1 MKNEGDCDRGSEGD
15 DGGAGGAGAAHIGAF
30 AMILT
35 RAHKFV
41 DTLLV
46 KRGVSFS
53 SRARA
58 ESPSDSGPGHRRQH
72 SSAWPSLVRPPGSG
86 LEWEAQ
92 GNKAESSWKASQ
104 HAPLLQKNMRA
115 IEVTI

>member
-1 MKNEGDCDRGSEGD
+1 MKGTVTV
-15 DGGAGGAGAAHIGAF
+15 GAREMTGAQGARARLTSGAF

-72 SSAWPSLVRPPGSG
+72 SSAWPSLGRPPGSG

-104 HAPLLQKNMRA
+104 HAPLLRKNMRA

>member
-15 DGGAGGAGAAHIGAF
+15 AGRRGRERGSRRAF

-46 KRGVSFS
+46 KRGVPFS

-58 ESPSDSGPGHRRQH
+58 ESPSDSGPGHQRQH

-86 LEWEAQ
+86 PEWEAQ
-92 GNKAESSWKASQ
+92 GNEAEFSCKASQ
-104 HAPLLQKNMRA
+104 HAPLLRKNMHA
-115 IEVTI
+115 IKVTI